1 MAAVTYI
8 AQDFKRFAASRKQVI
23 DMQISSFGNYYR
35 VSSEFLADDNYLNE
49 GKTLVSTK
57 ALKIEITNAKKL
69 LYCFFVTTFLNS
81 FLVYLGD
88 LFNYSCFIPLL
99 SKLWSFFLFY
109 RILIFQLHVTW
120 IHMLIKYSIFKV
132 SIVWDFLLLL
142 LLFFVQNVEIST
154 ACHLKFTIHGIL
166 HYLWS
171 TDLLRSF

>member
-69 LYCFFVTTFLNS
+69 LYCFFCNYFFKFFFS
-81 FLVYLGD
+81 
-88 LFNYSCFIPLL
+88 LF
-99 SKLWSFFLFY
+99 
-109 RILIFQLHVTW
+109 
-120 IHMLIKYSIFKV
+120 
-132 SIVWDFLLLL
+132 
-142 LLFFVQNVEIST
+142 
-154 ACHLKFTIHGIL
+154 G
-166 HYLWS
+166 
-171 TDLLRSF
+171 RSV

>member
-1 MAAVTYI
+1 MHCTGFQEICCKQKASDWYAS
-8 AQDFKRFAASRKQVI
+8 FKFRRLLQSL
-23 DMQISSFGNYYR
+23 
-35 VSSEFLADDNYLNE
+35 SSEFLADDNYLNE

-109 RILIFQLHVTW
+109 KILTFQLHVTW
-120 IHMLIKYSIFKV
+120 IHMLIKYSIVKV

-142 LLFFVQNVEIST
+142 LLFLYRMLRFQ
-154 ACHLKFTIHGIL
+154 L
-166 HYLWS
+166 HV
-171 TDLLRSF
+171 T